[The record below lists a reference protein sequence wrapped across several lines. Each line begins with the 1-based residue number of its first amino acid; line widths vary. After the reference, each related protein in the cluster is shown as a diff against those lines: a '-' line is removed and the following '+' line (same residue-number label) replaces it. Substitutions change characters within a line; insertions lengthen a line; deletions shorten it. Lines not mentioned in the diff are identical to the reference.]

1 MGSRMPR
8 SRRFVWA
15 VLALGLLLRV
25 GVILVAFANEQSF
38 NGDSVYYMRIARQPI
53 RFLSSADLTSSG
65 PLYPLFLVPF
75 FNLIP
80 DTAPL
85 AQVTAARLAQAVI
98 DTATVWLVYAI
109 ARELFGELVGRVAL
123 VAQAL
128 DVRYLFA
135 TGIIATETLF
145 IALFA
150 WFMLLYLRA
159 AAQEKSGPYRIAGVA
174 LGLSVLTRPVPLLFP
189 VLLAVHAW
197 FSGLK
202 RRRALRDAVKL
213 RGVAWM
219 SGVMLLVIAP
229 WIVRTMLVTGEFV
242 PIADTVFSQF
252 WANSREDGREIGGSL
267 YEEAVQEEIGT
278 ESVGVTTGDDYM
290 AAGLNNVLGAPFKWL
305 GRITLDTLRAYGQP
319 YGTVQLIGPTG
330 TSVRGTLRDVLAG
343 QATIGDLLAIPGLIR
358 RGLMYLLH
366 FWALLFGIVGLVIAV
381 REIGWR
387 VFPLPAWIVYA
398 TGVQA
403 ALLIEPRYIFPVVF
417 AFTILA
423 ARASVSAWQAVFHA
437 PKAAPLSEEPA

>member
-1 MGSRMPR
+1 MISRLPR
-8 SRRFVWA
+8 NRRFVWA
-15 VLALGLLLRV
+15 VLALGLVLRV
-25 GVILVAFANEQSF
+25 GVILVAFASEQSF

-53 RFLSSADLTSSG
+53 RFLGSADLTSSG
-65 PLYPLFLVPF
+65 PLYPLFLIPF

-80 DTAPL
+80 DSAPL
-85 AQVTAARLAQAVI
+85 AQVTAARLAQVVI
-98 DTATVWLVYAI
+98 DTTTVWLVYAI
-109 ARELFGELVGRVAL
+109 ARNLFGETVGRVAL

-150 WFMLLYLRA
+150 WFVLLYLRA
-159 AAQEKSGPYRIAGVA
+159 AAQEKSGPYRAAGAV
-174 LGLSVLTRPVPLLFP
+174 LGLVVLTRPVPLLFP
-189 VLLAVHAW
+189 VLLAAHAW
-197 FSGLK
+197 FTRGK
-202 RRRALRDAVKL
+202 RPQAL

-219 SGVMLLVIAP
+219 SGVMLLVITP
-229 WIVRTMLVTGEFV
+229 WIVRTMAVTGEVV

-252 WANSREDGREIGGSL
+252 WANSREDGREIGGTL

-330 TSVRGTLRDVLAG
+330 TSVRGTLRDMLVG
-343 QATIGDLLAIPGLIR
+343 QATIGELLAIPGLIR
-358 RGLMYLLH
+358 RGLMYLAH
-366 FWALLFGIVGLVIAV
+366 FWGLLFGIVGLVIAV

-403 ALLIEPRYIFPVVF
+403 ALLIEPRYVFPVMF

-423 ARASVSAWQAVFHA
+423 ARASVSVWQAVFRSRQTTL
-437 PKAAPLSEEPA
+437 LSEEPA